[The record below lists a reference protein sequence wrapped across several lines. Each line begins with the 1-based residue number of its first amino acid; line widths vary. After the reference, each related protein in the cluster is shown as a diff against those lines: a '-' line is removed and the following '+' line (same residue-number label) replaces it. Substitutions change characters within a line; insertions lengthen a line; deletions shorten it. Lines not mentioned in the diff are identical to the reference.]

1 MSSLAEFMRPTENGK
16 SSAVNET
23 MNAVMSAL
31 SQLDANISREMF
43 QDRISFA
50 SFKKILAKTARIH
63 PPVFKKMFGHLGAK
77 GAFWWIA
84 NIAEAALDE
93 KGLSGK
99 SRGRL
104 ATENFERI

>member
-1 MSSLAEFMRPTENGK
+1 MRPAENGK

-31 SQLDANISREMF
+31 SNLDGIISQEMF

-50 SFKKILAKTARIH
+50 SFKKVLMKTAKIH
-63 PPVFKKMFGHLGAK
+63 PPVFKKMFEHLGAK

-84 NIAEAALDE
+84 NIAEAAWYE
-93 KGLSGK
+93 KK
-99 SRGRL
+99 QK
-104 ATENFERI
+104 